1 LEKELVIVD
10 DILDGAVF
18 DHHLLVVAVALRGHP
33 GLNRTAD
40 ENVDLDIFSF
50 FGRKIE
56 KLHVSFQKIDVFLL
70 LAFAP

>member
-1 LEKELVIVD
+1 MIVD
-10 DILDGAVF
+10 DILDGTVLE
-18 DHHLLVVAVALRGHP
+18 HHFLVVAVALRGHP